1 MRAKKKERK
10 TTRNRKLVARG
21 TQHAVRGWDAPRIR
35 GDACNMGITID
46 RATKYTS
53 GGHLI
58 TRLPSADDI
67 VPITTGDVIVITQR
81 GSCHA
86 KRRGERHTI

>member
-1 MRAKKKERK
+1 MRAKKKKKEKRHE
-10 TTRNRKLVARG
+10 TGNSSLAARNML
-21 TQHAVRGWDAPRIR
+21 RGWDAPRIR

-46 RATKYTS
+46 HATKYTS

>member
-1 MRAKKKERK
+1 
-10 TTRNRKLVARG
+10 
-21 TQHAVRGWDAPRIR
+21 
-35 GDACNMGITID
+35 MGITID

-86 KRRGERHTI
+86 KRRGETLYRVLVYSWIRDRKTKEKQKLYIASKIYIIFIIYRILCTIDL

>member
-1 MRAKKKERK
+1 
-10 TTRNRKLVARG
+10 
-21 TQHAVRGWDAPRIR
+21 
-35 GDACNMGITID
+35 MGITID

-86 KRRGERHTI
+86 KRRGETLYRVLVYSWIRDRKTEKKSRNCI

>member
-1 MRAKKKERK
+1 
-10 TTRNRKLVARG
+10 
-21 TQHAVRGWDAPRIR
+21 
-35 GDACNMGITID
+35 MGITID

-81 GSCHA
+81 VTL
-86 KRRGERHTI
+86 KGEERYCIGCWYIRSEIVYSIKGIHYIIVILYIIDL